1 MQQQPPAARSL
12 SAGNLVKRR
21 EIKPGQTGM
30 CLELA
35 VGETQGHIQ
44 MDDGLSHGLVQE

>member
-35 VGETQGHIQ
+35 VGKKGHIQ
-44 MDDGLSHGLVQE
+44 IDDGLSHGLVQE